1 MPELP
6 EVEVVKKTLE
16 SQIKNLSIKSIKII
30 DKNLRYKV
38 KKQSL
43 KKILGFKVIKIK
55 RRSKY
60 LLFLF
65 NKNLVMI
72 VHLGMTGKFFFIK
85 NGRAK
90 RRTSFYYDTN
100 KYNEKHNRIIFIF
113 NKNMR
118 LIYNDIRKFGFIKIL
133 KKFELEENFHLKNL
147 GPEPLEDKFNYIYFK
162 NYLVNRNRTIK
173 NILMDQKFV
182 SGLGNIYVCEA
193 LFRAGIS
200 PKRQALRISYKKLS
214 SLVPIIKEIL
224 LEAISSGGSSL
235 RDFRNASGDLGY
247 FQHSF
252 DVYGREDQDC
262 YNTEC
267 DGKIKR
273 ITQAGRSSFYCSNC
287 QR

>member
-6 EVEVVKKTLE
+6 EVETVLRGISPILE
-16 SQIKNLSIKSIKII
+16 GNQIDYAQVNRPDLRRPFPNNLAKRLKDRKI
-30 DKNLRYKV
+30 NFLH
-38 KKQSL
+38 
-43 KKILGFKVIKIK
+43 

-60 LLFLF
+60 ILIDLSGGETLI
-65 NKNLVMI
+65 M
-72 VHLGMTGKFFFIK
+72 HLGMS
-85 NGRAK
+85 GRIMISQKVAG
-90 RRTSFYYDTN
+90 TFHHNTN
-100 KYNEKHNRIIFIF
+100 HSQKHDHFV
-113 NKNMR
+113 
-118 LIYNDIRKFGFIKIL
+118 L
-133 KKFELEENFHLKNL
+133 HLKDNHQLTFNDPRRFGVIDLLRTENL
-147 GPEPLEDKFNYIYFK
+147 ELSGMLSQIGPEPLSNSFNEAY
-162 NYLVNRNRTIK
+162 
-173 NILMDQKFV
+173 FV
-182 SGLGNIYVCEA
+182 STLRVKKTNIKSALLDQRVVAGLGNIYVCEA

-200 PKRQALRISYKKLS
+200 PKRQALRISHKKLS

-267 DGKIKR
+267 DSKIKR

>member
-6 EVEVVKKTLE
+6 EVETVLRGISPILE
-16 SQIKNLSIKSIKII
+16 GNEIDYAQVNRPDLRRPFPNNLAKRLKNRKI
-30 DKNLRYKV
+30 NFLH
-38 KKQSL
+38 
-43 KKILGFKVIKIK
+43 

-60 LLFLF
+60 ILIDLSGGETLI
-65 NKNLVMI
+65 M
-72 VHLGMTGKFFFIK
+72 HLGMSG
-85 NGRAK
+85 
-90 RRTSFYYDTN
+90 
-100 KYNEKHNRIIFIF
+100 RIIISQKVAGTFHHNTNHCQKHDHF
-113 NKNMR
+113 V
-118 LIYNDIRKFGFIKIL
+118 L
-133 KKFELEENFHLKNL
+133 HLKDNHQLTFNDPRRFGVIDLLRTENL
-147 GPEPLEDKFNYIYFK
+147 ELSGMLSQIGPEPLSNSFNEAY
-162 NYLVNRNRTIK
+162 
-173 NILMDQKFV
+173 FV
-182 SGLGNIYVCEA
+182 STMRLKKTNIKSALLDQRVVAGLGNIYVCEA

-200 PKRQALRISYKKLS
+200 PKRQALRISHKKLS

>member
-6 EVEVVKKTLE
+6 EVETVLRGISPILE
-16 SQIKNLSIKSIKII
+16 GNQIDYAQVNRPDLRRPFPNNLAKRLKNRRINFLH
-30 DKNLRYKV
+30 
-38 KKQSL
+38 
-43 KKILGFKVIKIK
+43 

-60 LLFLF
+60 ILIDLSEGETLL
-65 NKNLVMI
+65 M
-72 VHLGMTGKFFFIK
+72 HLGMSG
-85 NGRAK
+85 
-90 RRTSFYYDTN
+90 
-100 KYNEKHNRIIFIF
+100 RIIISQKVAGTFHYNTTQSQKHDHFI
-113 NKNMR
+113 
-118 LIYNDIRKFGFIKIL
+118 L
-133 KKFELEENFHLKNL
+133 HLKDNHQL
-147 GPEPLEDKFNYIYFK
+147 TFNDPRRFGVIDLLRTETLEMSGMLSQIGPEPLSNRFNEAY
-162 NYLVNRNRTIK
+162 
-173 NILMDQKFV
+173 FV
-182 SGLGNIYVCEA
+182 STMSLKKTNIKSALLDQRVVAGLGNIYVCEA

-200 PKRQALRISYKKLS
+200 PKRQALRISNKKLR

-267 DGKIKR
+267 DSKIKR

>member
-6 EVEVVKKTLE
+6 EVETVLRGISPILE
-16 SQIKNLSIKSIKII
+16 GNQIDYAQVNRPDLRRPFPNNLAKRLKNRRINFLH
-30 DKNLRYKV
+30 
-38 KKQSL
+38 
-43 KKILGFKVIKIK
+43 

-60 LLFLF
+60 ILIDLSGGETLI
-65 NKNLVMI
+65 M
-72 VHLGMTGKFFFIK
+72 HLGMSGRIMISQKVTGTFHHNTTHGQKHDHFI
-85 NGRAK
+85 
-90 RRTSFYYDTN
+90 
-100 KYNEKHNRIIFIF
+100 
-113 NKNMR
+113 
-118 LIYNDIRKFGFIKIL
+118 L
-133 KKFELEENFHLKNL
+133 HLKDNHQLTFNDPRRFGVIDLLKTENL
-147 GPEPLEDKFNYIYFK
+147 ELNKMLSQIGPEPLSNSFNEAY
-162 NYLVNRNRTIK
+162 
-173 NILMDQKFV
+173 FV
-182 SGLGNIYVCEA
+182 STMRLKKTNIKSALLDQRVVAGLGNIYVCEA

-200 PKRQALRISYKKLS
+200 PKRQALRISHKKLS
-214 SLVPIIKEIL
+214 SLVHIIKEIL

-267 DGKIKR
+267 DSKIKR

>member
-6 EVEVVKKTLE
+6 EVETVLRGISPILE
-16 SQIKNLSIKSIKII
+16 GNQIDYAQVNRPDLRRPFPNNLAKRLKDRKI
-30 DKNLRYKV
+30 NFLH
-38 KKQSL
+38 
-43 KKILGFKVIKIK
+43 

-60 LLFLF
+60 ILIDLSGGET
-65 NKNLVMI
+65 LVM
-72 VHLGMTGKFFFIK
+72 HLGMSG
-85 NGRAK
+85 
-90 RRTSFYYDTN
+90 
-100 KYNEKHNRIIFIF
+100 RIIISQKVAGTFHHNTNHSQKHDHF
-113 NKNMR
+113 V
-118 LIYNDIRKFGFIKIL
+118 L
-133 KKFELEENFHLKNL
+133 HLKDNHQLTFNDPRRFGVIDLLRTENL
-147 GPEPLEDKFNYIYFK
+147 ELSGMLSQIGPEPLSNSFNEAY
-162 NYLVNRNRTIK
+162 
-173 NILMDQKFV
+173 FV
-182 SGLGNIYVCEA
+182 STLRLKKTNIKSALLDQRVVAGLGNIYVCEA

-200 PKRQALRISYKKLS
+200 PKRQALRISHKKLS

-267 DGKIKR
+267 DSKIKR

>member
-6 EVEVVKKTLE
+6 EVETVLRGI
-16 SQIKNLSIKSIKII
+16 SPILQGNQIDYAQVNRPDLRRPFPNNLAKRLKNRKI
-30 DKNLRYKV
+30 NFLH
-38 KKQSL
+38 
-43 KKILGFKVIKIK
+43 

-60 LLFLF
+60 ILIDLSGGETLI
-65 NKNLVMI
+65 M
-72 VHLGMTGKFFFIK
+72 HLGMS
-85 NGRAK
+85 GRIMISQKVAG
-90 RRTSFYYDTN
+90 TFHHNTN
-100 KYNEKHNRIIFIF
+100 HSQKHDHFV
-113 NKNMR
+113 
-118 LIYNDIRKFGFIKIL
+118 L
-133 KKFELEENFHLKNL
+133 HLKDNHQLTFNDPRRFGVIDLLRTENL
-147 GPEPLEDKFNYIYFK
+147 ELSSMLSQIGPEPLSNSFNEAY
-162 NYLVNRNRTIK
+162 
-173 NILMDQKFV
+173 FV
-182 SGLGNIYVCEA
+182 STLRVKKTNIKSALLDQRVVAGLGNIYVCEA

-200 PKRQALRISYKKLS
+200 PKRQALRISHKKLS

-267 DGKIKR
+267 DSKIKR

>member
-6 EVEVVKKTLE
+6 EVETVLRGISPILE
-16 SQIKNLSIKSIKII
+16 GNQIDYAQVNRPDLRRPFPNNLAKRLKNRKI
-30 DKNLRYKV
+30 NFLH
-38 KKQSL
+38 
-43 KKILGFKVIKIK
+43 

-60 LLFLF
+60 ILIDLSEGETLI
-65 NKNLVMI
+65 M
-72 VHLGMTGKFFFIK
+72 HLGMSG
-85 NGRAK
+85 
-90 RRTSFYYDTN
+90 
-100 KYNEKHNRIIFIF
+100 RIIISQKVAGTFHHNTNHSQKHDHF
-113 NKNMR
+113 V
-118 LIYNDIRKFGFIKIL
+118 L
-133 KKFELEENFHLKNL
+133 HLKDNHQLTFNDPRRFGVIDLLRTENL
-147 GPEPLEDKFNYIYFK
+147 ELSGMLSQIGPEPLSNSFNEAY
-162 NYLVNRNRTIK
+162 
-173 NILMDQKFV
+173 FV
-182 SGLGNIYVCEA
+182 STMRLKKTNIKSALLDQRVVAGLGNIYVCEA

-200 PKRQALRISYKKLS
+200 PKRQALRISHKKLS

-267 DGKIKR
+267 DSKIKR

>member
-6 EVEVVKKTLE
+6 EVETVLRGISPILE
-16 SQIKNLSIKSIKII
+16 GNQIDYAQVNRPDLRRPFPNNLAKRLKNRKI
-30 DKNLRYKV
+30 NFLH
-38 KKQSL
+38 
-43 KKILGFKVIKIK
+43 

-60 LLFLF
+60 ILIDLSGGETLI
-65 NKNLVMI
+65 M
-72 VHLGMTGKFFFIK
+72 HLGMSG
-85 NGRAK
+85 
-90 RRTSFYYDTN
+90 
-100 KYNEKHNRIIFIF
+100 RIIISQKVAGTFHHNTNHSQKHDHF
-113 NKNMR
+113 V
-118 LIYNDIRKFGFIKIL
+118 L
-133 KKFELEENFHLKNL
+133 HLKDNHQLTFNDPRRFGVIDLLRTENL
-147 GPEPLEDKFNYIYFK
+147 ELSGMLSQIGPEPLSNSFNEAY
-162 NYLVNRNRTIK
+162 
-173 NILMDQKFV
+173 FV
-182 SGLGNIYVCEA
+182 STLRLKKTNIKSALLDQRVVAGLGNIYVCEA

-200 PKRQALRISYKKLS
+200 PKRQALRISNKKLS

-267 DGKIKR
+267 DSKIKR

>member
-6 EVEVVKKTLE
+6 EVETVLRGISPILE
-16 SQIKNLSIKSIKII
+16 GNQIDYAQVNRPDLRRPFPNNLAKRLKNRKI
-30 DKNLRYKV
+30 NFLH
-38 KKQSL
+38 
-43 KKILGFKVIKIK
+43 

-60 LLFLF
+60 ILIDLSGGETLI
-65 NKNLVMI
+65 M
-72 VHLGMTGKFFFIK
+72 HLGMSG
-85 NGRAK
+85 
-90 RRTSFYYDTN
+90 
-100 KYNEKHNRIIFIF
+100 RIIISQKVAGTFHHNTNHSQKHDHF
-113 NKNMR
+113 V
-118 LIYNDIRKFGFIKIL
+118 L
-133 KKFELEENFHLKNL
+133 HLKDNHQLTFNDPRRFGVIDLLRTENL
-147 GPEPLEDKFNYIYFK
+147 ELSSMLSQIGPEPLSNSFNEAY
-162 NYLVNRNRTIK
+162 
-173 NILMDQKFV
+173 FV
-182 SGLGNIYVCEA
+182 STLRLKKTNIKSALLDQRVVAGLGNIYVCEA

-200 PKRQALRISYKKLS
+200 PKRQALRISHKKLG

-267 DGKIKR
+267 DSKIKR

>member
-6 EVEVVKKTLE
+6 EVETVLRGISPILE
-16 SQIKNLSIKSIKII
+16 GNQIDYAQVNRPDLRRPFPNNLAKRLKNRKI
-30 DKNLRYKV
+30 NFLH
-38 KKQSL
+38 
-43 KKILGFKVIKIK
+43 

-60 LLFLF
+60 ILIDLSEGETLI
-65 NKNLVMI
+65 M
-72 VHLGMTGKFFFIK
+72 HLGMS
-85 NGRAK
+85 GRIMISQKVAG
-90 RRTSFYYDTN
+90 TFHHNTN
-100 KYNEKHNRIIFIF
+100 HSQKHDHFV
-113 NKNMR
+113 
-118 LIYNDIRKFGFIKIL
+118 L
-133 KKFELEENFHLKNL
+133 HLKDNHQLTFNDPRRFGVIDLLRTENL
-147 GPEPLEDKFNYIYFK
+147 ELSGMLSQIGPEPLSNSFNEAY
-162 NYLVNRNRTIK
+162 
-173 NILMDQKFV
+173 FV
-182 SGLGNIYVCEA
+182 STMRLKKTNIKSALLDQRVVAGLGNIYVCEA

-200 PKRQALRISYKKLS
+200 PKRQALRISHKKLS

-262 YNTEC
+262 CNTEC
-267 DGKIKR
+267 DSKIKR

>member
-6 EVEVVKKTLE
+6 EVETVLRGISPILE
-16 SQIKNLSIKSIKII
+16 GNQIDYAQVNRPDLRRPFPNNLAKRLKNRKI
-30 DKNLRYKV
+30 NFLH
-38 KKQSL
+38 
-43 KKILGFKVIKIK
+43 

-60 LLFLF
+60 ILLDLSGGET
-65 NKNLVMI
+65 LIM
-72 VHLGMTGKFFFIK
+72 HLGMSG
-85 NGRAK
+85 
-90 RRTSFYYDTN
+90 
-100 KYNEKHNRIIFIF
+100 RIIISQKVAGTFHHNTNHSQKHDHF
-113 NKNMR
+113 V
-118 LIYNDIRKFGFIKIL
+118 L
-133 KKFELEENFHLKNL
+133 HLKDNHQLTFNDPRRFGVIDLLRTENL
-147 GPEPLEDKFNYIYFK
+147 ELSGMLSQIGPEPLSNSFNEAYF
-162 NYLVNRNRTIK
+162 VNTLRLKKTNIK
-173 NILMDQKFV
+173 SALLDQRV
-182 SGLGNIYVCEA
+182 VAGLGNIYVCEA

-200 PKRQALRISYKKLS
+200 PKRQALRISHKKLS

-235 RDFRNASGDLGY
+235 RDFRNASVDLGY

-267 DGKIKR
+267 DSKIKR

>member
-6 EVEVVKKTLE
+6 EVETVLRGISPILE
-16 SQIKNLSIKSIKII
+16 GNQIDYAQVNRPDLRRPFPNNLAKRLKNRKI
-30 DKNLRYKV
+30 NFLH
-38 KKQSL
+38 
-43 KKILGFKVIKIK
+43 

-60 LLFLF
+60 ILIDLSGGET
-65 NKNLVMI
+65 LVI
-72 VHLGMTGKFFFIK
+72 HLGMSG
-85 NGRAK
+85 
-90 RRTSFYYDTN
+90 
-100 KYNEKHNRIIFIF
+100 RIIISQKVAGTFHHNTNHSQKHDHF
-113 NKNMR
+113 V
-118 LIYNDIRKFGFIKIL
+118 L
-133 KKFELEENFHLKNL
+133 HLKDNHQLTFNDPRRFGVIDLLRTENL
-147 GPEPLEDKFNYIYFK
+147 ELSGMLSQIGPEPLSNSFNEAY
-162 NYLVNRNRTIK
+162 
-173 NILMDQKFV
+173 FV
-182 SGLGNIYVCEA
+182 STLRLKKTNIKSALLDQRVVAGLGNIYVCEA

-200 PKRQALRISYKKLS
+200 PKRQALRISHKKLS

-267 DGKIKR
+267 DSKIKR

>member
-6 EVEVVKKTLE
+6 EVETVLRGISPILE
-16 SQIKNLSIKSIKII
+16 GNQIDYAQVNRPDLRRPFPKNLAKRLKNRKI
-30 DKNLRYKV
+30 NFLH
-38 KKQSL
+38 
-43 KKILGFKVIKIK
+43 

-60 LLFLF
+60 ILIDLSEGETLL
-65 NKNLVMI
+65 M
-72 VHLGMTGKFFFIK
+72 HLGMS
-85 NGRAK
+85 GRIMISQKVAG
-90 RRTSFYYDTN
+90 TFHHN
-100 KYNEKHNRIIFIF
+100 KPQSQKHDHFV
-113 NKNMR
+113 
-118 LIYNDIRKFGFIKIL
+118 L
-133 KKFELEENFHLKNL
+133 HLKDNHQL
-147 GPEPLEDKFNYIYFK
+147 TFNDPRRFGVIDLLRTETLELSSMLSQIGPEPLSNRFNEAY
-162 NYLVNRNRTIK
+162 
-173 NILMDQKFV
+173 FV
-182 SGLGNIYVCEA
+182 SIMRLKKTNIKSALLDQRIVAGLGNIYVCEA

-200 PKRQALRISYKKLS
+200 PKRQALRISHKKLS

-267 DGKIKR
+267 DSKIKR
-273 ITQAGRSSFYCSNC
+273 IMQAGRSSFYCSNC

>member
-6 EVEVVKKTLE
+6 EVETVLRGISPILE
-16 SQIKNLSIKSIKII
+16 GNQIDYAQVNRPDLRRPFPNNLAKRLKNRKI
-30 DKNLRYKV
+30 NFLH
-38 KKQSL
+38 
-43 KKILGFKVIKIK
+43 

-60 LLFLF
+60 ILIDLSEGETLI
-65 NKNLVMI
+65 M
-72 VHLGMTGKFFFIK
+72 HLGMSGRIMISQKVAGTFHHNTPHIQKHDHFI
-85 NGRAK
+85 
-90 RRTSFYYDTN
+90 
-100 KYNEKHNRIIFIF
+100 
-113 NKNMR
+113 
-118 LIYNDIRKFGFIKIL
+118 L
-133 KKFELEENFHLKNL
+133 HLKDNHQL
-147 GPEPLEDKFNYIYFK
+147 TFNDPRRFGVIDLLRTETLEVSSMLSQIGPEPLSNRFNEAY
-162 NYLVNRNRTIK
+162 
-173 NILMDQKFV
+173 FV
-182 SGLGNIYVCEA
+182 STMRKKKTNIKSALLDQRVVAGLGNIYVCEA

-200 PKRQALRISYKKLS
+200 PKRQALHISNKKLS
-214 SLVPIIKEIL
+214 SLVPIVKEIL

-267 DGKIKR
+267 DSKIKR

>member
-6 EVEVVKKTLE
+6 EVETVLRGISPILE
-16 SQIKNLSIKSIKII
+16 GNQIDYAQVNRPDLRKPFPNNLAKRLKNRKI
-30 DKNLRYKV
+30 NFLH
-38 KKQSL
+38 
-43 KKILGFKVIKIK
+43 

-60 LLFLF
+60 ILIDLSGGET
-65 NKNLVMI
+65 LVM
-72 VHLGMTGKFFFIK
+72 HLGMSG
-85 NGRAK
+85 
-90 RRTSFYYDTN
+90 
-100 KYNEKHNRIIFIF
+100 RIIISQKVAGTFHHNTNHSQKHDHF
-113 NKNMR
+113 V
-118 LIYNDIRKFGFIKIL
+118 L
-133 KKFELEENFHLKNL
+133 HLKDNHQLTFNDPRRFGVIDLLRTENL
-147 GPEPLEDKFNYIYFK
+147 ELSSMLSQIGPEPLSNSFNEAY
-162 NYLVNRNRTIK
+162 
-173 NILMDQKFV
+173 FV
-182 SGLGNIYVCEA
+182 STLRVKKTNIKSALLDQRVVAGLGNIYVCEA

-200 PKRQALRISYKKLS
+200 PKRQALRISHKKLS

-267 DGKIKR
+267 DSKIKR

>member
-6 EVEVVKKTLE
+6 EVETVLRGISPILE
-16 SQIKNLSIKSIKII
+16 GNQIDYAQVNRPDLRRPFPNNLAKRLKNRKI
-30 DKNLRYKV
+30 NFLH
-38 KKQSL
+38 
-43 KKILGFKVIKIK
+43 

-60 LLFLF
+60 ILIDLSGGETLI
-65 NKNLVMI
+65 M
-72 VHLGMTGKFFFIK
+72 HLGMSG
-85 NGRAK
+85 
-90 RRTSFYYDTN
+90 
-100 KYNEKHNRIIFIF
+100 RIIISQ
-113 NKNMR
+113 
-118 LIYNDIRKFGFIKIL
+118 KFAGTFHHNTNHSQKHDHFVL
-133 KKFELEENFHLKNL
+133 HLKDNHQLTFNDPRRFGVIDLLRTENL
-147 GPEPLEDKFNYIYFK
+147 ELSGMLSQIGPEPLSNSFNEAY
-162 NYLVNRNRTIK
+162 
-173 NILMDQKFV
+173 FV
-182 SGLGNIYVCEA
+182 STMRLKKTNIKSALLDQRVVAGLGNIYVCEA

-200 PKRQALRISYKKLS
+200 PKRQALRISHKKLS

-267 DGKIKR
+267 DSKIKR

>member
-6 EVEVVKKTLE
+6 EVETVLRGISPILE
-16 SQIKNLSIKSIKII
+16 GNQIDYAQVNRPDLRRPFPNNLAKRLKNRKI
-30 DKNLRYKV
+30 NFLH
-38 KKQSL
+38 
-43 KKILGFKVIKIK
+43 

-60 LLFLF
+60 ILIDLSGGETLI
-65 NKNLVMI
+65 M
-72 VHLGMTGKFFFIK
+72 HLGMSG
-85 NGRAK
+85 
-90 RRTSFYYDTN
+90 
-100 KYNEKHNRIIFIF
+100 RIIISQKVAGTFHHNTNHSQKHDHF
-113 NKNMR
+113 V
-118 LIYNDIRKFGFIKIL
+118 L
-133 KKFELEENFHLKNL
+133 HLKDNHQLTFNDPRRFGVIDLLRTENL
-147 GPEPLEDKFNYIYFK
+147 ELSGMLSQIGPEPLSNSFNEAY
-162 NYLVNRNRTIK
+162 
-173 NILMDQKFV
+173 FV
-182 SGLGNIYVCEA
+182 STLRLKKTNIKSALLDQRVVAGLGNIYVCEA

-200 PKRQALRISYKKLS
+200 PKRQAFRISHKKLS

-262 YNTEC
+262 YNAEC
-267 DGKIKR
+267 DSKIKR

>member
-6 EVEVVKKTLE
+6 EVETVLRGISPILE
-16 SQIKNLSIKSIKII
+16 GNQIDYAQVNRPDLRRPFPNNLAKRLKNRKI
-30 DKNLRYKV
+30 NFLH
-38 KKQSL
+38 
-43 KKILGFKVIKIK
+43 

-60 LLFLF
+60 ILIDLSGGETLI
-65 NKNLVMI
+65 M
-72 VHLGMTGKFFFIK
+72 HLGMSG
-85 NGRAK
+85 
-90 RRTSFYYDTN
+90 
-100 KYNEKHNRIIFIF
+100 RIIISQKVAGTFHHNTNHSQKHDHF
-113 NKNMR
+113 V
-118 LIYNDIRKFGFIKIL
+118 L
-133 KKFELEENFHLKNL
+133 HLKDNHQLTFNDPRRFGVIDLLRTENL
-147 GPEPLEDKFNYIYFK
+147 ELSSMLSQIGPEPLSNSFNEAY
-162 NYLVNRNRTIK
+162 
-173 NILMDQKFV
+173 FV
-182 SGLGNIYVCEA
+182 STMRLKKTNIKSALLDQRVVAGLGNIYVCEA

-200 PKRQALRISYKKLS
+200 PKRQALRISHKKLS

-267 DGKIKR
+267 DSKIKR

>member
-6 EVEVVKKTLE
+6 EVETVLRGISPILE
-16 SQIKNLSIKSIKII
+16 GNQIDYAQVNRPDLRRPFPKNLAKRLKNRKI
-30 DKNLRYKV
+30 NFLH
-38 KKQSL
+38 
-43 KKILGFKVIKIK
+43 

-60 LLFLF
+60 ILIDLSDGETLL
-65 NKNLVMI
+65 M
-72 VHLGMTGKFFFIK
+72 HLGMS
-85 NGRAK
+85 GRIMISQKVAG
-90 RRTSFYYDTN
+90 TFHHN
-100 KYNEKHNRIIFIF
+100 KTQSQKHDHFV
-113 NKNMR
+113 
-118 LIYNDIRKFGFIKIL
+118 L
-133 KKFELEENFHLKNL
+133 HLKDNHQL
-147 GPEPLEDKFNYIYFK
+147 TFNDPRRFGVIDLLRTETLELSSMLSQIGPEPLSNRFNEAY
-162 NYLVNRNRTIK
+162 
-173 NILMDQKFV
+173 FV
-182 SGLGNIYVCEA
+182 SIMRLKKTNIKSALLDQRIVAGLGNIYVCEA

-200 PKRQALRISYKKLS
+200 PKRQALRISHKKLS

-267 DGKIKR
+267 DSKIKR

>member
-6 EVEVVKKTLE
+6 EVETVLRGISPILE
-16 SQIKNLSIKSIKII
+16 GNQIDYAQVNRPDLRRPFPNNLAKRLKNRKI
-30 DKNLRYKV
+30 NFLH
-38 KKQSL
+38 
-43 KKILGFKVIKIK
+43 

-60 LLFLF
+60 ILIDLSGGETLI
-65 NKNLVMI
+65 M
-72 VHLGMTGKFFFIK
+72 HLGMSG
-85 NGRAK
+85 
-90 RRTSFYYDTN
+90 
-100 KYNEKHNRIIFIF
+100 RIIISQKVAGTFHHNTNHSQKHDHF
-113 NKNMR
+113 V
-118 LIYNDIRKFGFIKIL
+118 L
-133 KKFELEENFHLKNL
+133 HLKDNHQLTFNDPRRFGVIDLLRTENL
-147 GPEPLEDKFNYIYFK
+147 ELSGMLSQIGPEPLSNSFNEAY
-162 NYLVNRNRTIK
+162 
-173 NILMDQKFV
+173 FV
-182 SGLGNIYVCEA
+182 STLRLKKTNIKSALLDQRVVAGLGNIYACEA

-200 PKRQALRISYKKLS
+200 PKRQALRISHKKLS
-214 SLVPIIKEIL
+214 SLVHIIKEIL

-267 DGKIKR
+267 GSKIKR

>member
-6 EVEVVKKTLE
+6 EVETVLRGISPILE
-16 SQIKNLSIKSIKII
+16 GNQIDYAQVNRPDLRRPFPNNLAKRLKNRKI
-30 DKNLRYKV
+30 NFLH
-38 KKQSL
+38 
-43 KKILGFKVIKIK
+43 

-60 LLFLF
+60 ILIDLSGGETLI
-65 NKNLVMI
+65 M
-72 VHLGMTGKFFFIK
+72 HLGMS
-85 NGRAK
+85 GRIMISQKVAG
-90 RRTSFYYDTN
+90 TFHHNTN
-100 KYNEKHNRIIFIF
+100 HSQKHDHFV
-113 NKNMR
+113 
-118 LIYNDIRKFGFIKIL
+118 L
-133 KKFELEENFHLKNL
+133 HLKDNHQLTFNDPRRFGVIDLLRTENL
-147 GPEPLEDKFNYIYFK
+147 ELSGMLSQIGPEPLSNSFNEAY
-162 NYLVNRNRTIK
+162 
-173 NILMDQKFV
+173 FV
-182 SGLGNIYVCEA
+182 STLRVKKTNIKSALLDQRVVAGLGNIYVCEA

-200 PKRQALRISYKKLS
+200 PKRQALRISNKKLR

-267 DGKIKR
+267 DSKIKR

>member
-6 EVEVVKKTLE
+6 EVETVLRGISPILE
-16 SQIKNLSIKSIKII
+16 GNQIDYAQVNRPDLRRPFPNNLAKRLKNRKI
-30 DKNLRYKV
+30 NFLH
-38 KKQSL
+38 
-43 KKILGFKVIKIK
+43 

-60 LLFLF
+60 ILIDLSGGETLI
-65 NKNLVMI
+65 M
-72 VHLGMTGKFFFIK
+72 HLGMSG
-85 NGRAK
+85 
-90 RRTSFYYDTN
+90 
-100 KYNEKHNRIIFIF
+100 RIIISQKVAGTFHHNTNHSQKHDHF
-113 NKNMR
+113 V
-118 LIYNDIRKFGFIKIL
+118 L
-133 KKFELEENFHLKNL
+133 HLKDNHQLTFNDPRRFGVIDLLRTENL
-147 GPEPLEDKFNYIYFK
+147 ELSGMLSQIGPEPLSNSFNEAY
-162 NYLVNRNRTIK
+162 
-173 NILMDQKFV
+173 FV
-182 SGLGNIYVCEA
+182 STLRLKKTNIKSALLDQRVVAGLGNIYVCEA

-200 PKRQALRISYKKLS
+200 PKRQALRISHKKLS

-267 DGKIKR
+267 DSKIKR